1 MHDIKIFFLLFQ
13 VTNNDTYSLL
23 ENAELLSLPW
33 QPLLNG
39 QVNSLDGSLPAVER
53 SRAMGGSTAHR
64 KEIVEPLLKAV
75 RGGKIGRSH
84 EPREPEIFEPI
95 LGPTSKP
102 TVVPS
107 PIEHARSVTVQLL
120 PQRLAELLERA
131 ERYTRL
137 TLLPLISAHA
147 PRFFGFGNNEKQTHE
162 PKYFPPLGKIELDFD
177 RTTPKTIRLAKFVEV
192 EEKKP
197 EIQNLVKTEVEEVK
211 NITTTTE
218 KQLPIVNETQ
228 AKDRSDDFAEKDD
241 VEQQAVAESNGIYIS
256 LPTYKPGSAFPYEF
270 DKNDARALAASYGRS
285 SKYIPVNY
293 PKET

>member
-1 MHDIKIFFLLFQ
+1 M
-13 VTNNDTYSLL
+13 

-39 QVNSLDGSLPAVER
+39 QVNSLDGSPPAVER
-53 SRAMGGSTAHR
+53 SRSMGGSTAHR

-75 RGGKIGRSH
+75 RNGKIGRSH

-102 TVVPS
+102 TVVPT

-147 PRFFGFGNNEKQTHE
+147 PRFFGFGGNNDNQKHE
-162 PKYFPPLGKIELDFD
+162 PKYFPPLGKIELDFE
-177 RTTPKTIRLAKFVEV
+177 RTTPKAVRLGKFVEV
-192 EEKKP
+192 LTKKP
-197 EIQNLVKTEVEEVK
+197 EVKKTIEIKSDDIK

-218 KQLPIVNETQ
+218 APPPVVINATEVKE
-228 AKDRSDDFAEKDD
+228 RSNVATEKDD
-241 VEQQAVAESNGIYIS
+241 VEEQQVVAESNGIYIS
-256 LPTYKPGSAFPYEF
+256 LPTYRPDSSFPYEF
-270 DKNDARALAASYGRS
+270 DKNDARSAAASYGKN
-285 SKYIPVNY
+285 SKYIPVHY
-293 PKET
+293 PNET